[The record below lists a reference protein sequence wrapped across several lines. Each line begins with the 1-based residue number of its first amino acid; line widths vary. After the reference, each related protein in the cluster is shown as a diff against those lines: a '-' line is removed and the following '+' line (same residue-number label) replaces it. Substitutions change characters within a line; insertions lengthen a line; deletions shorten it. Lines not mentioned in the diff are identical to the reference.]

1 MENASKALLI
11 AGGVLI
17 AILIL
22 SIGVYLFATYGQI
35 GETYEQNLT
44 SGEIKKFNSNFIKFE
59 GRDNIKAQEIVTLY
73 KFIKSYNEKNDI
85 NISTSIATLEVE
97 GTSVKILSTSTAYL
111 SEENLVEF
119 IEQYSNKDTNPYQII
134 YFECTQLKYNEN
146 TGMVNKIVFKEL

>member
-11 AGGVLI
+11 GGGVLI

-22 SIGVYLFATYGQI
+22 SIGVYLFVTYGQI

-73 KFIKSYNEKNDI
+73 KFIKSYNEKNDLT
-85 NISTSIATLEVE
+85 TSITVLTVE
-97 GTSVKILSTSTAYL
+97 NASGSKIPNSSNSLTETD
-111 SEENLVEF
+111 LVEF
-119 IEQYSNKDTNPYQII
+119 IEKNSNNSSDSDKII

-146 TGMVNKIVFKEL
+146 TGMVNKIVFKKL

>member
-11 AGGVLI
+11 GGGVLI

-22 SIGVYLFATYGQI
+22 SIGVYLFVTYGQI

-59 GRDNIKAQEIVTLY
+59 GRDNITAQEIVTLY

-85 NISTSIATLEVE
+85 DISTSIATLEVE
-97 GTSVKILSTSTAYL
+97 GTSVKILRTSTAYL

-119 IEQYSNKDTNPYQII
+119 IEQYSNEDTNPYQII
-134 YFECTQLKYNEN
+134 YFECTLLKYNEN
-146 TGMVNKIVFKEL
+146 TGMVNKIVFK